1 MQKKQCGYLF
11 LGTLILIVDRVTKMA
26 ALAWCADSAHTITSF
41 LSFELFYNRGV
52 AWSFL
57 HFDSD
62 YMFIG
67 LSIVIAAIT
76 ALVCWHAYHQY
87 LRGCCIIGEVCIIAG
102 SLSNL
107 IDRAVY
113 HGVIDFIIL
122 SYKDW
127 SWPVFNIADAVIVL
141 GVGIMIFQ
149 YEK

>member
-1 MQKKQCGYLF
+1 MYKKLQGYLL
-11 LGTLILIVDRVTKMA
+11 LGTLIFILDRATKMA
-26 ALAWCADSAHTITSF
+26 ALLWCADSAQTITSF

-57 HFDSD
+57 HYDND

-67 LSIVIAAIT
+67 LSVVIGAIT
-76 ALVCWHAYHQY
+76 ALLCWYAYYQY
-87 LRGCCIIGEVCIIAG
+87 VRGNSIVGEVCIIVG
-102 SLSNL
+102 SVSNL

-122 SYKDW
+122 SYHDW
-127 SWPVFNIADAVIVL
+127 SWPVFNIADAAIVL
-141 GVGIMIFQ
+141 GVGIMILQ

>member
-1 MQKKQCGYLF
+1 MQKKLSGYLL
-11 LGTLILIVDRVTKMA
+11 LGTLIFIIDRVTKLA
-26 ALAWCADSAHTITSF
+26 ALRWCADSAHTITSF
-41 LSFELFYNRGV
+41 LSFEVFYNRGV
-52 AWSFL
+52 TWSFF
-57 HFDSD
+57 HCESN
-62 YMFIG
+62 YMFVI
-67 LSIVIAAIT
+67 LSLIIAAIT

-87 LRGCCIIGEVCIIAG
+87 IRGCLALGEVCIIAG

-141 GVGIMIFQ
+141 GVGIMFLQ